1 MLRPQQVEDY
11 AQRCAAAFDEL
22 ELNILTDMARRIAK
36 ANYMTEGAKWQA
48 ERAEALGASR
58 KHLADRMEKL
68 MADAAPH
75 VAVIFAQAMLEAE
88 EQDNRFYRAA
98 GDRYQL
104 RRPADSPER
113 LPPDDEHAV
122 QPDPDPRPDE

>member
-68 MADAAPH
+68 MADPDLRHTFSVHAREAYETH
-75 VAVIFAQAMLEAE
+75 FTAQVFASGILNAYDRALGKEA
-88 EQDNRFYRAA
+88 Q
-98 GDRYQL
+98 Q
-104 RRPADSPER
+104 
-113 LPPDDEHAV
+113 
-122 QPDPDPRPDE
+122 